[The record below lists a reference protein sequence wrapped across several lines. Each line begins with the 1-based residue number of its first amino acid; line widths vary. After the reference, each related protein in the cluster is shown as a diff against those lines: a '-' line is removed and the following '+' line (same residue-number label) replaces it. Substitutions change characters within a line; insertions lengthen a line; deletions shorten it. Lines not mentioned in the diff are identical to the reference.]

1 MKTDRLRKCSVCD
14 NYTMK
19 GIHHGEPTVS
29 AHPMRYTKI
38 AGEEYSKYRV
48 GLLKKETE
56 KT

>member
-1 MKTDRLRKCSVCD
+1 MKTDRLRRCSVCE

-19 GIHHGEPTVS
+19 ETHHGEPTVG

-48 GLLKKETE
+48 GLSKRENEKK
-56 KT
+56 